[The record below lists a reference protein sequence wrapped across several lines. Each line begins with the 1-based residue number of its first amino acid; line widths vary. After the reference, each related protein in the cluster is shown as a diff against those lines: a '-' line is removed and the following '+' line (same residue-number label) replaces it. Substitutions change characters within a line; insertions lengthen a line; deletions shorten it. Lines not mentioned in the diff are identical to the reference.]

1 MTSKNN
7 DFILLV
13 TGVSNND
20 EAVKYLLGGN
30 AQVVSFKMRYT
41 PPYEKFKELK
51 SFQLKTKYRPFKPR
65 CEYAAVDIS
74 EWVGHEEEEYFETAM
89 KFFHDHNDV
98 KYVFT
103 VGNSS
108 KEAIQA
114 LYIKA
119 SLYMRG
125 RITEDKTLTQ
135 SNELGKHILANY
147 RIDEQSASLL
157 ADLFVKSSR
166 LHGYAMLNMM
176 MRELQEQCNDK
187 RITMTALSRCVSR
200 EDSFVGLFYGESL
213 KETPS
218 ITKGDAE
225 YEKV

>member
-1 MTSKNN
+1 MTNKN

-20 EAVKYLLGGN
+20 EAVKYLLGDN
-30 AQVVSFKMRYT
+30 AQVVRFKMRYT

-65 CEYAAVDIS
+65 CEYVAVDIS
-74 EWVGHEEEEYFETAM
+74 EWVGHEDEEYFETAM

-103 VGNSS
+103 VGNNPR
-108 KEAIQA
+108 EAVQSM
-114 LYIKA
+114 YIRA

-125 RITEDKTLTQ
+125 RIAEDKTLTR
-135 SNELGKHILANY
+135 SDELGNHIISHY
-147 RIDEQSASLL
+147 RIDKPSASLL
-157 ADLFVKSSR
+157 ADLFVKSNK

-176 MRELQEQCNDK
+176 MREIQEQCNDK
-187 RITMTALSRCVSR
+187 RITMSALSKCVSK
-200 EDSFVGLFYGESL
+200 EDTFVGLFYGESL
-213 KETPS
+213 KETL
-218 ITKGDAE
+218 IATRGDDG
-225 YEKV
+225 YEKI